1 MTAAVSV
8 QVGVDSISDG
18 ALFAVLALLFG
29 VMRLLN
35 FAYGELIMV
44 GGYTMYYAQDLG
56 VVPMI
61 LITIA
66 MIVIVSLLMELIA
79 FRPVRH
85 APPLTLLITSFA
97 ISFGA
102 RSTTRC
108 ATARQRSRR
117 VGTSRRGR
125 TSGAT
130 SSSRS
135 PGRRSAVRAA
145 TSRSCR
151 RTARRSGSTATRR
164 RFR

>member
-8 QVGVDSISDG
+8 QVGVDSISAG
-18 ALFAVLALLFG
+18 ALFAVLALGLALLFG

-97 ISFGA
+97 ISFGLQQLA
-102 RSTTRC
+102 FMTVAKGAQKGVSPI
-108 ATARQRSRR
+108 
-117 VGTSRRGR
+117 RG
-125 TSGAT
+125 SAT
-130 SSSRS
+130 SM
-135 PGRRSAVRAA
+135 
-145 TSRSCR
+145 TSWGY
-151 RTARRSGSTATRR
+151 A
-164 RFR
+164 